1 MDRRVL
7 QLRKKR
13 YNYTNRYSLGYKNCQ
28 LPDFTFYYIDNNMIQ
43 PPSNFELLESLL
55 WEPQNGYFLL
65 DRHLERLDRSA
76 NYFNF
81 PRSLTAARKA
91 LQELNVIDRSIE
103 QKIRLT
109 LSCEGKLTLQAQT
122 LDNGILKIGASV
134 GISRKSIDSQIPF
147 LYHKT
152 TYRLP
157 YTMALESQPECQDV
171 LMWNQDREI
180 TESTIA
186 NIAID
191 TPTGLITPPVKC
203 GLLPGT
209 FRAQLLAEGKISE
222 ESIALDNLRNTQ
234 TLFLINSV
242 RGWIRLKKE
251 ENRDIWKV
259 VDRFSILV
267 RRFG

>member
-1 MDRRVL
+1 
-7 QLRKKR
+7 
-13 YNYTNRYSLGYKNCQ
+13 
-28 LPDFTFYYIDNNMIQ
+28 MIQ
-43 PPSNFELLESLL
+43 QQPKFELLESLL
-55 WEPQNGYFLL
+55 WEPKNGYFLL
-65 DRHLERLDRSA
+65 EKHLERLDRSA
-76 NYFNF
+76 DYFNF
-81 PRSLTAARKA
+81 PRSPEAASQA
-91 LQELNVIDRSIE
+91 LQALSLTFGAIA

-134 GISRKSIDSQIPF
+134 GIARKPIDSQIPF

-157 YTMALESQPECQDV
+157 YTMALEPQPEYRDV
-171 LMWNQDREI
+171 FLWNRDGYI

-191 TPTGLITPPVKC
+191 TPAGLITPPVKC

-209 FRAQLLAEGKISE
+209 FRAQLLAEGKIRE
-222 ESIALDNLRNTQ
+222 EFITLDDLRNTQ

-251 ENRDIWKV
+251 VNRDVWKV
-259 VDRFSILV
+259 VDRF
-267 RRFG
+267 